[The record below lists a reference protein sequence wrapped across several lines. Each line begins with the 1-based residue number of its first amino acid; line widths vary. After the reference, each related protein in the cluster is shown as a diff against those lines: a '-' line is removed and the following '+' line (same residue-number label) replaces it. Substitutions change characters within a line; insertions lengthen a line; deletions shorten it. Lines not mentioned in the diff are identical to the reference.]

1 MATAAVSIQRTGILD
16 KRALLQQVW
25 QRPVRDVMAVDSPH
39 SAALLGVLFERRTEW
54 PSADWAAAVDE
65 LHASRL
71 TVGQFLEREGT
82 R

>member
-1 MATAAVSIQRTGILD
+1 MSANVNPAAAIPD

-25 QRPVRDVMAVDSPH
+25 QRPVRDVIAVDSPY

-54 PSADWAAAVDE
+54 PSEDWAAAVDE
-65 LHASRL
+65 MQSSRL
-71 TVGQFLEREGT
+71 TVGAFLEREGA